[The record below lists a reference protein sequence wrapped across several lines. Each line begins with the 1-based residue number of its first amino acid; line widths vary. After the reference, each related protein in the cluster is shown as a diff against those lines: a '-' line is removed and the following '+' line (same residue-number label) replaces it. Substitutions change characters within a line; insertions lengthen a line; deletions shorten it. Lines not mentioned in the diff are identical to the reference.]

1 MKKQWQL
8 LLVAMLTGGMLQVSC
23 MMPEEGTIIY
33 DQDYPELPTDNV
45 GGSGSGSSGGDGSG
59 SGSGERN
66 PESNVGFTVTETD
79 GVTSVTESGNTDTIS
94 VVLDEQPTADVTI
107 SLDTYPEYQITTSF
121 SSLTFT
127 PSNWDSAQ
135 VVTISAIED
144 GNLDGDVTTTLR
156 AQVSGS
162 ADPSYASGISPQNVS
177 VTAHD
182 SGTIILPPPPATGPG
197 ITVTQSGGN
206 TAVEESGVTDTIT
219 VVLNEQPAGDVTVAI
234 ASPDGEINADP
245 AEVNFLASN
254 WNQPQYVTISAVEDG
269 VADNDQ
275 DTTFTVAVSNSSD
288 SNYTGL
294 GTVRVPVKV
303 IDSGNVSGI
312 VITSSGGN
320 NQVKESGDGDSFEVF
335 LSMQPNADVMIT
347 LSDNDTSEISY
358 SPSTLSFTPDNWDTT
373 QTVNLSAEED
383 NIKDGNQTT
392 LLTLTSSS
400 DDSIINGVS
409 TSTEVVTADSAT
421 EPGVTITDAPFSLI
435 ESGASK
441 TLSFELDTPPAASTV
456 VTITLSDNDSSEI
469 HYDPATLTFT
479 SSNWNT
485 AQTVEVSAVEDGIQD
500 GDQQVSLNISVS
512 SNPAGSYGSTTD
524 TSLTIT
530 TQDSGNT
537 PPDSPTGLVATPTL
551 PSGYVDLSWT
561 EPTNPAAES
570 YTIYWSDDPNTPI
583 DPTKPSTF
591 TDSITITALATTEA
605 ITGLD
610 PANDYDFTI
619 IATNSL
625 GDSTPATEVN
635 ATPIPEAPTGLTAST
650 GAASGQIDLEWNPSL
665 GADSYTIYYSND
677 GGNTFTPISPNVTGT
692 SYPHTGLNDGT
703 EYTYYVVANNVG
715 GISESSDTISATP
728 GVEPPDPPTDLKATA
743 GSGEVMLNWTA
754 IDGADDYT
762 IYVSTGGSGYTAIS
776 PNVTGTSFTH
786 SVLTNGKTYYYYV
799 VANNAGEPS
808 ADSNVVS
815 ATPTDPGTGWTAP
828 VVTLTP
834 GEQKIAVAWAAVDGA
849 VSYNLNWSNTA
860 GYSAQIENVAGQQV
874 SSGSTEF
881 SFIHAPLEAAVNHTY
896 TIEAVD
902 ADDNAIVSAPET
914 ASALPLSCPI
924 KDTTLNKPQNLLAYY
939 SFDGNLEDSVG
950 DFDLTATGDSIV
962 YGDGCANGTSGY
974 FDGDGGYAYN
984 LNFNDNNVSEVADGS
999 WTIAFWVNADE
1010 DMNKFASMVSSTSV
1024 PEESWG
1030 KGFQIDVTDNL
1041 RPRLF
1046 ACKKAVDCADEAN
1059 TENYDNTMT
1068 APREKAL
1075 QLSEWTHIAV
1085 TMDNQTAVM
1094 YLDGEEVISQSGLV
1108 TEFNRLKV
1116 GLNRWEQ
1123 QPWKG
1128 YLDELMI
1135 FGDALTADEV
1145 MTVYNNVLPAKP
1157 ENLLVV
1163 NQTYSQLQ
1171 ISWDPLEGIDEYRVY
1186 YSETDIVNENSPYF
1200 TVIGTTSLLFTGT
1213 SGEQIYTFAVAG
1225 INVLGIGELSNPQS
1239 GTVREQDCGLIVN
1252 CYFAEL
1258 PTTPIKTSKNGTVL
1272 FYNSSGY
1279 QGWNNTKRSDKT
1291 TGIRIEIW
1299 TTNHASGR
1307 KSANSPSNTPI
1318 VEINSNKEGSLYQDI
1333 TVEPGETLDW
1343 NFVYRSRDP
1352 RNNAT
1357 VALEL
1362 GAPGAE
1368 AEVGQYTTKD
1378 WQTFSGQYTV
1388 PSGITTL
1395 RVRFSGVED
1404 SYDSGTYGHLLD
1416 SVIFKNREVAYVAD
1430 VDTDHPSLPN
1440 QKAVAVEFSPD
1451 GSKLYLIVGRAHI
1464 LYNTHRIIQYNLSA
1478 PWDVRTAVKGS
1489 TMALKNSSERL
1500 EDSLWT
1506 NDLVWNPDGT
1516 KLIVLND
1523 SSASDESRIRV
1534 YSVPT
1539 PYDLGS
1545 VINATSPV
1553 PEAVFT
1559 VEVGSAANV
1568 VVDHPLTFE
1577 FNSDGTKMIVA
1588 GFDSYNSSTQETYQ
1602 RIQEFDLAGSY
1613 DFSTITKK
1621 FSMTHETFEYGG
1633 KDAIDEVIWK
1643 SDGTKFIT
1651 LNLSG
1656 DIHMYSVTA
1665 PFDSSNSI
1673 ITKDRL
1679 VMSLSEVPV
1688 DIKYIQTTK
1697 FEGLHFNPTQN
1708 RLYYIQNTDSQVSI
1722 GSIPFSW

>member
-1 MKKQWQL
+1 MKNQWQL
-8 LLVAMLTGGMLQVSC
+8 LLVAMLAGCMLQVGC

-33 DQDYPELPTDNV
+33 EQDYPELPTDNV
-45 GGSGSGSSGGDGSG
+45 GGSGSGSSREDDNDDTTDPDSR
-59 SGSGERN
+59 EA
-66 PESNVGFTVTETD
+66 GFTVTETD
-79 GVTSVTESGNTDTIS
+79 EGTSVTESGNTDTIS
-94 VVLDEQPTADVTI
+94 VVLNSQPTADVTI
-107 SLDTYPEYQITTSF
+107 LLRAEPEPAGQITTSS

-135 VVTISAIED
+135 IVTISAIED
-144 GNLDGDVTTTLR
+144 GNLDGDVTTKLN
-156 AQVSGS
+156 VSVSSGS
-162 ADPSYASGISPQNVS
+162 DDPNYANGIPVQNVS
-177 VTAHD
+177 VITID
-182 SGTIILPPPPATGPG
+182 SGTIILPPAAGPG

-206 TAVEESGVTDTIT
+206 TLVTESGATDTIT

-245 AEVNFLASN
+245 AEVTFLASN
-254 WNQPQYVTISAVEDG
+254 WDQPQYVTISAVEDG
-269 VADNDQ
+269 VADNDK

-288 SNYTGL
+288 ANYTGL
-294 GTVRVPVKV
+294 GTIRVPVKV
-303 IDSGNVSGI
+303 IDSRNISGI

-320 NQVKESGDGDSFEVF
+320 NQVKESGDSDSFSVS
-335 LSMQPNADVMIT
+335 LSMQPSADVVIT
-347 LSDNDTSEISY
+347 LSDNDSSEISY
-358 SPSTLSFTPDNWDTT
+358 SPSTLTFTPDNWDTP
-373 QTVNLSAEED
+373 QNVNLSAKED
-383 NIKDGNQTT
+383 NIKDSNQIT
-392 LLTLTSSS
+392 LLTLTSASDDAASS
-400 DDSIINGVS
+400 DLS
-409 TSTEVVTADSAT
+409 TSTEVVTVDSAA

-435 ESGASK
+435 ESGASEI
-441 TLSFELDTPPAASTV
+441 LSFELDTPPAAGTV

-469 HYDPATLTFT
+469 RYDPATLTFT

-485 AQTVEVSAVEDGIQD
+485 AQTVELNAIEDKIRD
-500 GDQQVSLNISVS
+500 NDQQVSLNISVS
-512 SNPAGSYGSTTD
+512 SNPVDSYSSSMD

-551 PSGYVDLSWT
+551 PSGRIDLSWT
-561 EPTNPAAES
+561 EPTDPAAES
-570 YTIYWSDDPNTPI
+570 YTIYWSDDPNTLI
-583 DPTKPSTF
+583 DPSKPSTY
-591 TDSITITALATTEA
+591 SSLITITAPDNSET
-605 ITGLD
+605 ITGLN
-610 PANDYDFTI
+610 PAKDYDFTI
-619 IATNSL
+619 IASNSL

-650 GAASGQIDLEWNPSL
+650 GAASGQVDLEWNPSL
-665 GADSYTIYYSND
+665 GAESYAIYVSA
-677 GGNTFTPISPNVTGT
+677 GGGAYTAISPNVTGT
-692 SYPHTGLNDGT
+692 SYPQTGLNDGT
-703 EYTYYVVANNVG
+703 EYTYYVVANNAG
-715 GISESSDTISATP
+715 GTSESSETASATP
-728 GVEPPDPPTDLKATA
+728 GVEPPDPPTNLTATA

-754 IDGADDYT
+754 VDSADDYT
-762 IYVSTGGSGYTAIS
+762 IYVSPGGSGYTAIS

-786 SVLTNGKTYYYYV
+786 TGLTNGTNYYYYV
-799 VANNAGEPS
+799 VANNDGGPS
-808 ADSNVVS
+808 ADSNVVN
-815 ATPTDPGTGWTAP
+815 ATPKDPWSAP

-834 GEQKIAVAWAAVDGA
+834 GEQKIAVAWAAINGA

-881 SFIHAPLEAAVNHTY
+881 SFIHAPLEAGVNHTY

-902 ADDNAIVSAPET
+902 ADGNAIVSTPKT

-924 KDTTLNKPQNLLAYY
+924 KDTTLNQPQNLLAYY

-984 LNFNDNNVSEVADGS
+984 VDFNDSNVSEVADGS

-1010 DMNKFASMVSSTSV
+1010 DMNKFASMVSTTSV

-1046 ACKKAVDCADEAN
+1046 ACKRAVDCAEEAN

-1075 QLSEWTHIAV
+1075 QLGEWTHIAV

-1108 TEFNRLKV
+1108 TEFKRLKV

-1135 FGDALTADEV
+1135 FGDALTADDV

-1200 TVIGTTSLLFTGT
+1200 TVIGTNSLLFSGT
-1213 SGEQIYTFAVAG
+1213 SGEQTYTFAVAG
-1225 INVLGIGELSNPQS
+1225 INILGIGELSNPQS

-1258 PTTPIKTSKNGTVL
+1258 PTTPIKTSKNDTVL
-1272 FYNSSGY
+1272 FYNSSEY
-1279 QGWNNTKRSDKT
+1279 RGWNNTKRSDKT

-1343 NFVYRSRDP
+1343 SFVYRSRDP
-1352 RNNAT
+1352 RYNAT

-1362 GAPGAE
+1362 GAPDAE
-1368 AEVGQYTTKD
+1368 VEVGQYTTKD

-1388 PSGITTL
+1388 PSGVTTL

-1404 SYDSGTYGHLLD
+1404 SYDSGSYGHLLD
-1416 SVIFKNREVAYVAD
+1416 LVS
-1430 VDTDHPSLPN
+1430 
-1440 QKAVAVEFSPD
+1440 FSKSGNET
-1451 GSKLYLIVGRAHI
+1451 GSA
-1464 LYNTHRIIQYNLSA
+1464 TIIQ
-1478 PWDVRTAVKGS
+1478 
-1489 TMALKNSSERL
+1489 
-1500 EDSLWT
+1500 
-1506 NDLVWNPDGT
+1506 
-1516 KLIVLND
+1516 
-1523 SSASDESRIRV
+1523 
-1534 YSVPT
+1534 
-1539 PYDLGS
+1539 
-1545 VINATSPV
+1545 
-1553 PEAVFT
+1553 
-1559 VEVGSAANV
+1559 
-1568 VVDHPLTFE
+1568 
-1577 FNSDGTKMIVA
+1577 
-1588 GFDSYNSSTQETYQ
+1588 
-1602 RIQEFDLAGSY
+1602 
-1613 DFSTITKK
+1613 
-1621 FSMTHETFEYGG
+1621 
-1633 KDAIDEVIWK
+1633 
-1643 SDGTKFIT
+1643 
-1651 LNLSG
+1651 
-1656 DIHMYSVTA
+1656 
-1665 PFDSSNSI
+1665 
-1673 ITKDRL
+1673 
-1679 VMSLSEVPV
+1679 
-1688 DIKYIQTTK
+1688 
-1697 FEGLHFNPTQN
+1697 
-1708 RLYYIQNTDSQVSI
+1708 
-1722 GSIPFSW
+1722 